1 MKRINKF
8 TSLLLATLIV
18 ISGVMS
24 LSTVS
29 HAEYLYTIRVYLGGM
44 GEEGAS
50 FRSASGSYI
59 DTKVESGKP
68 YTFNPQDEVIISSTD
83 ARYKVIGARR
93 SGDNKCES
101 TISIPAVTQDESY
114 VIAYGVYKTIPYT
127 AVFVDTSGNTLTDKD
142 GNPIADETY
151 YGIDNTKFYVPYK
164 EIEGYYPINGERY
177 KAVTLSGLGE
187 VVKFVYTN
195 RPTDTITY
203 TQGADSV
210 SYSTV
215 VGDPTYTYQTIPGM
229 PAEEPGVIDNR
240 VPAAGGE
247 GGAAGGEAAG
257 EAGEEADTTQ
267 IGEAEVPLGGGEETP
282 TNIPEPENPKG
293 KDEDALRTMYIRYLI
308 IIAVI
313 GLLIAFITIIG
324 TIKVNYDKNHKN

>member
-1 MKRINKF
+1 MK
-8 TSLLLATLIV
+8 
-18 ISGVMS
+18 
-24 LSTVS
+24 
-29 HAEYLYTIRVYLGGM
+29 
-44 GEEGAS
+44 
-50 FRSASGSYI
+50 I
-59 DTKVESGKP
+59 D
-68 YTFNPQDEVIISSTD
+68 N
-83 ARYKVIGARR
+83 
-93 SGDNKCES
+93 
-101 TISIPAVTQDESY
+101 
-114 VIAYGVYKTIPYT
+114 
-127 AVFVDTSGNTLTDKD
+127 
-142 GNPIADETY
+142 TY

-164 EIEGYYPINGERY
+164 EIEGYYPLNGEKY

-203 TQGADSV
+203 TQGADSI

-247 GGAAGGEAAG
+247 GGGAGGEAAG